1 MSCIVLMV
9 VLEVVETLLWKE
21 FQRGNGA
28 NFMLVDLILDQD
40 MGDIIF
46 ETLYCSHTPLLE

>member
-1 MSCIVLMV
+1 MV
-9 VLEVVETLLWKE
+9 VLGVLEMMLWKE
-21 FQRGNGA
+21 SQLQRCSGP

-46 ETLYCSHTPLLE
+46 ELLYCSHTPLLE